1 MCQRQTMAAAN
12 ATPTLQE
19 CEVKQCLP
27 QIYKALLTA
36 SCLSCPNDPIQ
47 FLKNSLM
54 AFQGHDNLHDVDWHK
69 FVADAEQHTAT
80 TSLTVDTVYIDPDDS
95 MWTFCLSEKAFS
107 CYRKHL
113 TSSCFRKWKRFTT
126 QSKSEII
133 ELTLK
138 MDMAKKHHERK
149 CQLVA
154 LTKWSNWVKL
164 HKKTQAVATEKLE
177 RLVNAG
183 RLERIMAAWCNVAK
197 DSKRTKEYFKRLEM
211 GFIEIDS
218 EVHQIREGCDGLSV
232 LPSSLSIKI
241 FQYLGLRDWLN
252 CAEVCCTWKAIIQS
266 GTLWSQIN
274 FSVEKDW
281 ITDST
286 MKQILQTYR
295 PFVIHLNLRGCTS
308 LKWHSLKYIRMH
320 ILRYTLPSMFRRGVT
335 QQARV
340 PHPWV
345 QMQPVHHGAYE
356 TVHLAETP
364 PGIIIKTKVAKVWH
378 GDEGLLAKCSQAVV
392 LQQQGCKACQALEGP
407 FLHQRDLILLQVQ
420 TLDGSR
426 RRSREAKRREEVIRI
441 LCPAGIVFSVRR
453 AGERQDFGI
462 KSECRNLQDLNLSE
476 CLNVTDVMVQKIVEG
491 CPCLLYLNLS
501 CTPITNKTLRELSRS
516 SLNLQYLS
524 LAYCYRFTDKG
535 FMYLNTGK
543 GCQNLIHL
551 NLSGCT
557 QMTVNGFRYISAG
570 CPSLKEIV
578 INDMPTLSDSCV
590 LALIARCCCLSA
602 ISLLDA
608 AHLSDVAFKAI
619 AEVAKL
625 KTFRTEGNNQLT
637 DVSWKALCSGSQGLR
652 RLHAAECSRMTDA
665 SLKSMAKLK
674 NLQHLDISL
683 CNKVSDTGIQYLTE
697 GFSSTKLRELNVSY
711 CSHITDLSVMRIAQR
726 LCKLYHLNLSYCER
740 LTDVS
745 LEWLSGSS
753 ICSLDISGCH
763 IQDQGLAALERI
775 RLKKLV
781 LAECVYITDIGIEK
795 LCKNMRDLEHVDVSD
810 CVSLSDPAIR
820 AISFYCR
827 YLVTCGFGFPKV

>member
-308 LKWHSLKYIRMH
+308 LKWHSLKYI
-320 ILRYTLPSMFRRGVT
+320 
-335 QQARV
+335 
-340 PHPWV
+340 
-345 QMQPVHHGAYE
+345 
-356 TVHLAETP
+356 
-364 PGIIIKTKVAKVWH
+364 
-378 GDEGLLAKCSQAVV
+378 
-392 LQQQGCKACQALEGP
+392 
-407 FLHQRDLILLQVQ
+407 
-420 TLDGSR
+420 
-426 RRSREAKRREEVIRI
+426 
-441 LCPAGIVFSVRR
+441 
-453 AGERQDFGI
+453 
-462 KSECRNLQDLNLSE
+462 SECRNLQDLNLSE